1 MFKKIRRLGDMRK
14 VVSYKLSSKGS
25 DSSVYVL
32 LYMFASYH
40 LPPQQFHRVTP
51 NHFFIRSHT
60 HHAAPSQPQAIR
72 FTSSLR
78 IPLILLLRQ
87 HPSIINSKDFFK
99 GMLLC
104 GLHSQRPQVHYCY
117 MARFLTFALI
127 FFASFSFRFS
137 LGIWINEF
145 SYACISKCL
154 L

>member
-1 MFKKIRRLGDMRK
+1 MSEIIDIEAIELKRVRPFRICFT
-14 VVSYKLSSKGS
+14 
-25 DSSVYVL
+25 VYVCL
-32 LYMFASYH
+32 ISSATGI
-40 LPPQQFHRVTP
+40 PPRT
-51 NHFFIRSHT
+51 
-60 HHAAPSQPQAIR
+60 SQPQAIR

-137 LGIWINEF
+137 LGIWIDEF